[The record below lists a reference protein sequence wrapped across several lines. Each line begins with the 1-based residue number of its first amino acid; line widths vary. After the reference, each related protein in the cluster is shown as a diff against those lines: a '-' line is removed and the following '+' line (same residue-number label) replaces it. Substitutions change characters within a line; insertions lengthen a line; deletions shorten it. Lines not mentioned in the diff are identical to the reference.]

1 MREEHG
7 QTSSPYE
14 ANAPKQ
20 YDVQP
25 WRKVVYYL
33 GGAMVILGVVLFA
46 SVFFTFSTVFFRG
59 PNLGAA
65 NDLLGGIGFGSFPLS
80 FAGIFLV
87 GLGRILQSVGRQ
99 GLAGSGIILSPQ
111 QEVDDAEPWNRAEG
125 AQKQD
130 QLEETPLMR
139 DALTRMGTSQEIIK
153 VRCRN
158 CGELDSEDAR
168 YCSTC
173 GQPMA

>member
-1 MREEHG
+1 MHADHSKS
-7 QTSSPYE
+7 SSPYE
-14 ANAPKQ
+14 VNASKR

-33 GGAMVILGVVLFA
+33 GGAMVILGFVLFA
-46 SVFFTFSTVFFRG
+46 SVFFSFSTVFFRS
-59 PNLGAA
+59 PNPAA
-65 NDLLGGIGFGSFPLS
+65 MNNLLGGMSFGSFPLS
-80 FAGIFLV
+80 FVGIFLV
-87 GLGRILQSVGRQ
+87 GLGRFLQSIGRQ
-99 GLAGSGIILSPQ
+99 GLAGAGIILSPQ
-111 QEVDDAEPWNRAEG
+111 KEVDDAEPWNRAEG

-139 DALTRMGTSQEIIK
+139 DALSSLGGRQDIIK

-168 YCSTC
+168 FCSAC
-173 GQPMA
+173 GQSML

>member
-46 SVFFTFSTVFFRG
+46 SVFSLSAQSFSG
-59 PNLGAA
+59 AHLGAA

-130 QLEETPLMR
+130 RLEETPLMR
-139 DALTRMGTSQEIIK
+139 DALTRMGA
-153 VRCRN
+153 
-158 CGELDSEDAR
+158 AR
-168 YCSTC
+168 KSSRSAAVTA
-173 GQPMA
+173 GNLTL